1 MELKERIQNK
11 IENAIDEAFEIL
23 QQEKGIE
30 SGDVPPEICYD
41 LNSSVETITGAI
53 LKYLEYVQP
62 TSEPVDYILTYL
74 SRSGWWDDVSEAYG
88 SLDEAMRE
96 LEKAKSVQYMR
107 KEFEAFSIE
116 SEDGNYY
123 YRVEFDD

>member
-107 KEFEAFSIE
+107 KGFYSSSSISSVAFIP
-116 SEDGNYY
+116 
-123 YRVEFDD
+123 